1 MIEISPLHPDPRSV
15 MLQMLERLPAERA
28 ARLEQRMTAVDA
40 ALSEHGEEVLA
51 ALRRYGVVPAGCEW
65 LLDLYDLEAGGRAAE
80 AAALAASWITEHL
93 RCGDDET
100 VGVALLYVDER
111 RISAD
116 TMRSILD
123 ATARSAPRLPE
134 RASAQARFGA

>member
-1 MIEISPLHPDPRSV
+1 
-15 MLQMLERLPAERA
+15 MLQALERLPAENA
-28 ARLEQRMTAVDA
+28 ARLHQRMVAVEA
-40 ALSEHGEEVLA
+40 ALSDDGERALA
-51 ALRRYGVVPAGCEW
+51 VLRRCGAVPVGTEW
-65 LLDLYDLEAGGRAAE
+65 LLELYELEARGRAAE